1 MARPLF
7 VTAPYVYV
15 LIGAGLVLA
24 TREILVRRYLGAG
37 GAVRSETDSIR
48 VLWLATVPFTGVAVV
63 VPFTG
68 VANAAT
74 PAAWFWGGV
83 ATMLV
88 GYVVRLAALLTL
100 GETFTQHVA
109 LQADHEVIDSGPY
122 RWVRHPAYT
131 GAVVSYVGIG
141 LALGNWL
148 SLLVT
153 TGSALVGYGYRVVVE
168 ERFLR
173 TELEGY
179 EAYLEATPDRLIPFV
194 W

>member
-15 LIGAGLVLA
+15 LVGAGLVLA
-24 TREILVRRYLGAG
+24 TRELLVRRYLGAG
-37 GAVRSETDSIR
+37 GAVLAETNSIR
-48 VLWLATVPFTGVAVV
+48 VLWLATVPGTVVAVAT
-63 VPFTG
+63 PFTG
-68 VANAAT
+68 VANAFHPT
-74 PAAWFWGGV
+74 AWFWAGI

-109 LQADHEVIDSGPY
+109 LQPDHEVIESGPY

-141 LALGNWL
+141 LALGNWV
-148 SLLVT
+148 SLLAT
-153 TGSALVGYGYRVVVE
+153 TGSALAGYGYRVIVE

-173 TELEGY
+173 AELAGY
-179 EAYLEATPDRLIPFV
+179 EEYVESTPDRMIPFV

>member
-15 LIGAGLVLA
+15 LVGAGLVLA
-24 TREILVRRYLGAG
+24 TREILVRRSLGAG
-37 GAVRSETDSIR
+37 GAVRAETNSIR
-48 VLWLATVPFTGVAVV
+48 VLWLATVPGTVVAVAT
-63 VPFTG
+63 PFTG
-68 VANAAT
+68 LANAAH
-74 PAAWFWGGV
+74 PAAWFWAGV

-88 GYVVRLAALLTL
+88 GYVVRIAALLTL
-100 GETFTQHVA
+100 DETFTQHVA
-109 LQADHEVIDSGPY
+109 LQADHEVIESGPY

-141 LALGNWL
+141 LALGNWV
-148 SLLVT
+148 SLLAT
-153 TGSALVGYGYRVVVE
+153 TGSALAGYGYRAIVE

-173 TELEGY
+173 AELEGY
-179 EAYLEATPDRLIPFV
+179 EEYLEATPYRLIPFV

>member
-7 VTAPYVYV
+7 ATPPYVYV

-24 TREILVRRYLGAG
+24 TREFLVRRYLGAS
-37 GAVRSETDSIR
+37 GAVRAETNSIG
-48 VLWLATVPFTGVAVV
+48 VLWLATLPGTVVAVA

-68 VANAAT
+68 VANAAH
-74 PAAWFWGGV
+74 PAAWFWLGV

-109 LQADHEVIDSGPY
+109 LQPDHEVIDRGPY
-122 RWVRHPAYT
+122 RWIRHPAYT

-148 SLLVT
+148 SLLAT
-153 TGSALVGYGYRVVVE
+153 TGSALAGYGYRVVVE

-173 TELEGY
+173 AELEGY
-179 EAYLEATPDRLIPFV
+179 EEYVESTPYRLLPLV